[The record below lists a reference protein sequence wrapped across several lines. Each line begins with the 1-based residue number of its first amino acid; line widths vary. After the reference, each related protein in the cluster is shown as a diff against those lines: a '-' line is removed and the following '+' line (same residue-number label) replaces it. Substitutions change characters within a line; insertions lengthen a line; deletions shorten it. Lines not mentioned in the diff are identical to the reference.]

1 MNSECGVQHAGPEWG
16 GTVPAG
22 RNCNDSGGK
31 RAWSEAG
38 RGGDAVRLESC
49 QRGGLFLA
57 SGTHQVSVVKESQA
71 EAAGWMVTPFSKS
84 RDGEGEKKGDEERT
98 VQEGG

>member
-1 MNSECGVQHAGPEWG
+1 MTQV
-16 GTVPAG
+16 G
-22 RNCNDSGGK
+22 REHGLK
-31 RAWSEAG
+31 RAGEVM
-38 RGGDAVRLESC
+38 RTVRLESC

-71 EAAGWMVTPFSKS
+71 EAAEWMVTPFSKS

>member
-1 MNSECGVQHAGPEWG
+1 MQDPSGE
-16 GTVPAG
+16 G
-22 RNCNDSGGK
+22 RSQQEETAMTQVGREHGLK
-31 RAWSEAG
+31 RAGEVM
-38 RGGDAVRLESC
+38 RTVRLESC

-71 EAAGWMVTPFSKS
+71 EAAEWMVTPFSKS

-98 VQEGG
+98 VQERG